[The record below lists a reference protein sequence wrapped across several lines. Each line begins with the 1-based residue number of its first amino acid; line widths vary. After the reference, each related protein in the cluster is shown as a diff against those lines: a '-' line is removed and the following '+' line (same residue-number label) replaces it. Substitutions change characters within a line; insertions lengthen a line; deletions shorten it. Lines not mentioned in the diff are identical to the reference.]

1 MKDRCLAAKGAGCRV
16 HRQMHL
22 REGPEGLGS
31 LVACLLNT
39 QADVCKE
46 VVFSISQLA
55 KLTSLVAAFDPDLD
69 GRRQL
74 CEKERDE
81 PHSS

>member
-1 MKDRCLAAKGAGCRV
+1 VLLICGQASCGGAYR
-16 HRQMHL
+16 
-22 REGPEGLGS
+22 REGPKGLGS
-31 LVACLLNT
+31 LAARLLNR